1 MGGGSSHTIHE
12 QWTMNQGLWLL
23 TNELY
28 WPFCKSITL
37 TRRLGLVVD
46 DHGSII
52 MTIKIGEKV
61 RINPILQSLF
71 PSSVP
76 LLRPIPIVDIVKLK
90 TIKGIT
96 KRKNTKTH
104 PPPPCTSLMP
114 SFIPMVIIK
123 AINAVMIERTPRPF
137 EVWVLREYLL
147 GGIGG
152 SSFI

>member
-1 MGGGSSHTIHE
+1 MAGGQVHLTQSTNKGPWSMGR
-12 QWTMNQGLWLL
+12 WLGFL

-90 TIKGIT
+90 IIKGIT

-137 EVWVLREYLL
+137 EV
-147 GGIGG
+147 
-152 SSFI
+152 

>member
-1 MGGGSSHTIHE
+1 MVFGQGSPHTIPE
-12 QWTMNQGLWLL
+12 QGTMDQGRWLWFL

-90 TIKGIT
+90 IIKGIT

-104 PPPPCTSLMP
+104 PPPPCTSLMS

-137 EVWVLREYLL
+137 EV
-147 GGIGG
+147 
-152 SSFI
+152 